1 MSITLIISI
10 VSMISALVMYSIGVW
25 SERFAGR
32 LKPWH
37 AVCFWIGFVFDTTG
51 TTLMG
56 DMAGGMKLN
65 FHGITGA
72 LAILLMLSHAI
83 WATVVLVQKQEKAIK
98 NFHNFSLFVWL
109 VWLIP
114 FISGMVAA
122 MLH

>member
-10 VSMISALVMYSIGVW
+10 ISMISALAMYSIGVW
-25 SERFAGR
+25 SERFVGR
-32 LKPWH
+32 LKVWH
-37 AVCFWIGFVFDTTG
+37 TVCFWIGFVFDTTG
-51 TTLMG
+51 TTLMSA
-56 DMAGGMKLN
+56 MAGGLQFN
-65 FHGITGA
+65 FHGVTGA
-72 LAILLMLSHAI
+72 LAIILMASHAI